1 MCVGVCIFC
10 CMCDSRG
17 GNGARFFYM
26 ASTFFSWWYESC
38 VQVFFCCRCQMFAS
52 PHLLSP
58 SPPSGSSLSEHQGS
72 RNRSTAVSLCCPEK
86 CSLVWDGASAAWGRA
101 LVPPHAALTRGLLRP
116 RSVTP
121 ELCGRNSNDIRS
133 LHNQVDDTLI
143 PTLSSNRL
151 VWYSDTLLL

>member
-1 MCVGVCIFC
+1 
-10 CMCDSRG
+10 
-17 GNGARFFYM
+17 
-26 ASTFFSWWYESC
+26 
-38 VQVFFCCRCQMFAS
+38 MFAS

-58 SPPSGSSLSEHQGS
+58 SPPSGSCMGAGSLSEHQGS

-116 RSVTP
+116 RSVTS

-133 LHNQVDDTLI
+133 LHNSFGVYLLSI
-143 PTLSSNRL
+143 CTLSHVSLTSNRCECG
-151 VWYSDTLLL
+151 VKFYRNQKAID